1 MAGTD
6 KGDNEVDSKSSK
18 PPSSACGEQV
28 QQGDLTNGNSP
39 ADSNVIDSALSGIQG
54 CSTQKSVTPGCSSLE
69 GELGAACTSQIQTC
83 KDSDSASFR
92 PRSPDHSPNTEDVDF
107 KVIFSKSKYDITF
120 PLDDTVAQLKEHL
133 EMITGVPRTTQKLM
147 IKGLAKDSATLR
159 EQGFTKGCKVM
170 LVGSKLDDI
179 LSVSTPSKE
188 ELEDKSGS
196 NAKEPLSKQKIHQ
209 KVLDK
214 GIPDD
219 VMPGILNTKEALPP
233 YPLSGMLNKYGGKVR
248 LTFKLE
254 LDQVWIGTKEQTQKL
269 SMNSIRSVVSEPIE
283 GHAEYHILGIQLG
296 PTEASR
302 YWVYWVPVQYI
313 DAIKETIMGS
323 WIM

>member
-6 KGDNEVDSKSSK
+6 KGDNEVDSKASK
-18 PPSSACGEQV
+18 PPSSACGDEI
-28 QQGDLTNGNSP
+28 QQSDLTNGSSP
-39 ADSNVIDSALSGIQG
+39 ADSITNDSAKSGVKG
-54 CSTQKSVTPGCSSLE
+54 SSTNESVTASCSNLE
-69 GELGAACTSQIQTC
+69 GAACTSKTQSC
-83 KDSDSASFR
+83 DDDDSASYR

-120 PLDDTVAQLKEHL
+120 PLDDTVSQLKEHL
-133 EMITGVPRTTQKLM
+133 EVITGVPRTTQKLM
-147 IKGLAKDSATLR
+147 IRGLAKDSSTLR
-159 EQGFTKGCKVM
+159 EAGVTKGCKVM
-170 LVGSKLDDI
+170 LVGSKLNDI

-188 ELEDKSGS
+188 ELEDKSS
-196 NAKEPLSKQKIHQ
+196 PSAKEPLSKQKMHQ
-209 KVLDK
+209 KVLEK
-214 GIPDD
+214 GVPDD

-269 SMNSIRSVVSEPIE
+269 SMNSIKSVVSEPIE
-283 GHAEYHILGIQLG
+283 GHEEYHILGIQLG